1 MHTSESHAIRT
12 QKQALRLQMAQM
24 REEMPGLAFDQATC
38 GLRQV
43 LLDFLHELARP
54 AAAPD
59 PACGDRPL
67 PRIAVEAGRNLR
79 LGVYAAIRNEA
90 DLSAAWPDLMAWPA
104 DLYFPAIQGKGQ
116 SSRLVFG
123 KLPAG
128 LDPQAFLILG
138 CFGIDE
144 PPESD
149 WLPEAPELDAI
160 LVPGL
165 AFDCFGSRVGWG
177 KAYYDRLLPQLPGRP
192 IRIGVCH
199 SFQIVEGRL
208 PSDSN
213 DQRVDWL
220 LTPEGCRP
228 VCLTQDLP

>member
-1 MHTSESHAIRT
+1 MHTTESHAIRS
-12 QKQALRLQMAQM
+12 QKQALRLQMAAL
-24 REEMPGLAFDQATC
+24 REEMPRLAFDRATA
-38 GLRQV
+38 GIRRV
-43 LLDFLHELARP
+43 LLDFLHELTRP

-59 PACGDRPL
+59 PACREKLL
-67 PRIAVEAGRNLR
+67 PRIAVEPGKKLR

-90 DLSAAWPDLMAWPA
+90 DLSAAWPDLHDWPA

-123 KLPAG
+123 KLPDG
-128 LDPQAFLILG
+128 LSPQEFLILG

-149 WLPEAPELDAI
+149 WLPEPPELDAI

-165 AFDCFGSRVGWG
+165 AFDCYGSRVGWG
-177 KAYYDRLLPQLPGRP
+177 KAYYDRLLPLLPGRP
-192 IRIGVCH
+192 VRIGICH
-199 SFQIVEGRL
+199 DFQIVEGRL
-208 PSDSN
+208 PADSN

-228 VCLTQDLP
+228 VCQQQNQP